1 MPLEP
6 WQLFWAKTDRDT
18 RGADE
23 HDAEWTR
30 PLWAHL
36 LDVGHT
42 ALLLWER
49 VVPDGLRRQAA
60 ASLGLTDREAGSWL
74 AFWIGLHDLGKAI
87 PSFQF
92 QDPNAAYLRRMRA
105 DGFTLEPGSLT
116 ASSRLHHGH
125 ATIAI
130 LSRDLTGGDP
140 DAPLQF
146 KESLGAFVGF
156 HHGRL
161 LDRTAWRRHALSDAV
176 LGGPHW
182 AHAQGVLLRAVYAA
196 WAERYGLTAPRCE
209 PEPAPAWLLGL
220 AGWATLGRRRRGKD
234 SPDLVVQKPEV
245 QVNGLIL
252 TASLKKEPSGVVR
265 STGTVT
271 GSEIV
276 FGIARLASGKGTAT
290 IRSVPDAEAPT
301 NIPLPPPARPN

>member
-6 WQLFWAKTDRDT
+6 WQLYWAKTDRDT
-18 RGADE
+18 RGTDE

-74 AFWIGLHDLGKAI
+74 AFWIGLHDLGKAS

-105 DGFTLEPGSLT
+105 DGFTLEPGALT

-140 DAPLQF
+140 DAPLRF

-182 AHAQGVLLRAVYAA
+182 AHAQGVLLSAVYAA

-220 AGWATLGRRRRGKD
+220 AGWATLADWLG
-234 SPDLVVQKPEV
+234 
-245 QVNGLIL
+245 
-252 TASLKKEPSGVVR
+252 SLAAAFPRE
-265 STGTVT
+265 TGTDPAAYLDVSLRRSRGSPALCVIMRRT
-271 GSEIV
+271 GPV
-276 FGIARLASGKGTAT
+276 CAAARSRLGRTSAA
-290 IRSVPDAEAPT
+290 
-301 NIPLPPPARPN
+301 